1 MVPVAAAPASS
12 WLDELDPGRNREQG
26 GRDEGENGRV
36 SRSVLRL
43 VCFTTEPQRF
53 LHEPYHI
60 TRFVYDHRDSEDFR
74 RTTPRVLQQP
84 EKCTRRLVLPSG
96 FKRYPRGVL
105 DRSNTRRVS
114 IHCVI
119 RIIRIIIRSTAP
131 LQCRV
136 LQALVP
142 RTERIIGTSIV

>member
-1 MVPVAAAPASS
+1 MPVAAAPASW
-12 WLDELDPGRNREQG
+12 WLDELAPGEPGRIREQG
-26 GRDEGENGRV
+26 GRDERENGRV
-36 SRSVLRL
+36 SRSVFRL

-60 TRFVYDHRDSEDFR
+60 TRLVYFQRSSDDARI
-74 RTTPRVLQQP
+74 TALRVLQQP

-96 FKRYPRGVL
+96 FKLYPRGVL
-105 DRSNTRRVS
+105 DRSNTRRVF
-114 IHCVI
+114 INCT
-119 RIIRIIIRSTAP
+119 IRIIIRSMAP

-136 LQALVP
+136 LQTLVL

>member
-1 MVPVAAAPASS
+1 MNWTLGAWA
-12 WLDELDPGRNREQG
+12 GCEQG
-26 GRDEGENGRV
+26 DRDEGENGRV
-36 SRSVLRL
+36 SRSVFRL

-60 TRFVYDHRDSEDFR
+60 TRLVSVQRSCEDVR
-74 RTTPRVLQQP
+74 SSAPRVLQQP

-96 FKRYPRGVL
+96 SKRYLRGVL

-119 RIIRIIIRSTAP
+119 RIVIRSMAP

-136 LQALVP
+136 LQALVL